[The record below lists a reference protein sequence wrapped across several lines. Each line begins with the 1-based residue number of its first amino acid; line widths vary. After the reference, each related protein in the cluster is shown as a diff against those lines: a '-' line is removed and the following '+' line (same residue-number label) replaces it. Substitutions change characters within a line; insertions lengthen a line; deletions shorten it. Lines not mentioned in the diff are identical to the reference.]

1 MNLSPAEIAREAS
14 ATGFPAETLEKVFRL
29 MSLLDGL
36 NAHPFL
42 KRRIALKGGTALNL
56 RADLAPARGQIAE
69 WTDKLVSDCRGL
81 LSAVL
86 PLTPDEAEF
95 IRRLNDT
102 GDIAPDLLTG
112 DAAVQANIHNHP
124 GLRWK
129 AVNVEKHFGAS
140 DDGTT

>member
-1 MNLSPAEIAREAS
+1 MLEINGKSARLPFVSAEGPRPSALDLAS
-14 ATGFPAETLEKVFRL
+14 V
-29 MSLLDGL
+29 
-36 NAHPFL
+36 HY
-42 KRRIALKGGTALNL
+42 
-56 RADLAPARGQIAE
+56 LAPARGQIAE

-112 DAAVQANIHNHP
+112 DATVQANIQNYP

-129 AVNVEKHFGAS
+129 AVNVKKHFGAS